1 MSVIQGL
8 EWTFHTVAEEYN
20 RWRPGY
26 VPELYQDLFAYKP
39 LNKSSSALEIG
50 IGTGQATA
58 PVLETGCALTAVE
71 LGDSLAE
78 IARRKFSRYPRF
90 TVIHTAFQAY
100 ARPDESFD
108 LIYAAG
114 SFHWIPEE
122 IGYPKVYRMLKR
134 GGAFARFAVHPY
146 YRKGNEPMYTDIQKV
161 YAAYM
166 PRSSP
171 SDEYTEE
178 DARKRAA
185 IGSKYGFTDVSYR
198 LYRRTREYTAQE
210 YTALIAT
217 YSDHIALEESKREGL
232 LKGIREAIEKHGG
245 IIRLHDTIDLEL
257 MRKA

>member
-1 MSVIQGL
+1 LAIVSVIQGL

-122 IGYPKVYRMLKR
+122 IGYPKVYQMLKR

-185 IGSKYGFTDVSYR
+185 IGSNCFG
-198 LYRRTREYTAQE
+198 REQTGR
-210 YTALIAT
+210 I
-217 YSDHIALEESKREGL
+217 
-232 LKGIREAIEKHGG
+232 IERHPRG
-245 IIRLHDTIDLEL
+245 D
-257 MRKA
+257 RKAWRHHPPARHHRSGAHEKSIKQQAAV

>member
-1 MSVIQGL
+1 MAIVSVIQGL

-166 PRSSP
+166 PRSSHRTSTP
-171 SDEYTEE
+171 
-178 DARKRAA
+178 KRTL
-185 IGSKYGFTDVSYR
+185 GSGRQSAPNTVLRMCRIGFTAGRGSIPLRNIRR
-198 LYRRTREYTAQE
+198 LLRR
-210 YTALIAT
+210 IP
-217 YSDHIALEESKREGL
+217 IIL
-232 LKGIREAIEKHGG
+232 LWKGANGK
-245 IIRLHDTIDLEL
+245 DY
-257 MRKA
+257 